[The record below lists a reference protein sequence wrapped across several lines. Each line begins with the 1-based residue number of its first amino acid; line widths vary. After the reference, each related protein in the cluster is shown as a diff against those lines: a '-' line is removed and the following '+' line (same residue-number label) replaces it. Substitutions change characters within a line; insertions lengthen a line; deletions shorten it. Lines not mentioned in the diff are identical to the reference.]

1 MSISMYAASVPLLK
15 QLLRSLDAV
24 LGKAEA
30 HAREKNID
38 PAVLLQARLYPDM
51 LPLTKQVQIASDN
64 AKGTAARLAG
74 IDIPSFADTEQTFE
88 ELHVRIAKTL
98 DFLDTVKSDQVNG
111 SEEREVVV
119 YKGAPYEM
127 QLQGQNYLVHFGL
140 PNFLFHVTTAYAIL
154 RHNGIEIGKAD
165 FIGKF

>member
-1 MSISMYAASVPLLK
+1 MSISMYAASVPLLQ
-15 QLLRSLDAV
+15 QLLRSLDAI
-24 LGKAEA
+24 LGKAAA

-38 PAVLLQARLYPDM
+38 PVVLLQARLYPDM

-64 AKGTAARLAG
+64 AKGIAARLAG

-88 ELHVRIAKTL
+88 ELHARIAKTL
-98 DFLDTVKSDQVNG
+98 DFLDTVKPDQVNG
-111 SEEREVVV
+111 SEDREVVV

-154 RHNGIEIGKAD
+154 RHNGVELGKAD

>member
-15 QLLRSLDAV
+15 QLLRSLDAI
-24 LGKAEA
+24 LGKAAA

-51 LPLTKQVQIASDN
+51 LPLAKQVQIASDN
-64 AKGTAARLAG
+64 AKGIAARLAG

-88 ELHVRIAKTL
+88 ELHARIAKTL
-98 DFLDTVKSDQVNG
+98 DFLDTVKPDQVNG
-111 SEEREVVV
+111 SEDREVVV

-127 QLQGQNYLVHFGL
+127 QLQGQNYLIHFGL

-154 RHNGIEIGKAD
+154 RHNGVVIGKDD

>member
-15 QLLRSLDAV
+15 QLLRSLDAI
-24 LGKAEA
+24 LGKAAA

-64 AKGTAARLAG
+64 AKGIAARLAG

-88 ELHVRIAKTL
+88 ELHARIAKTL
-98 DFLDTVKSDQVNG
+98 DFLDTVKPDQVNG
-111 SEEREVVV
+111 SEDREVVV

-154 RHNGIEIGKAD
+154 RHNGVEIGKGD

>member
-64 AKGTAARLAG
+64 AKGIAARLAG

-88 ELHVRIAKTL
+88 ELHARIAKTL
-98 DFLDTVKSDQVNG
+98 AFLDTVKPDQVNG
-111 SEEREVVV
+111 SEDREVVV

-154 RHNGIEIGKAD
+154 RHNGVEIGKGD

>member
-15 QLLRSLDAV
+15 QQLQSLDAI
-24 LGKAEA
+24 LGKAAA

-64 AKGTAARLAG
+64 AKGIAARLAG
-74 IDIPSFADTEQTFE
+74 IDIPSYADTEQTFE
-88 ELHVRIAKTL
+88 ELHARIAKTL
-98 DFLDTVKSDQVNG
+98 AFLDTVKPEQVNG
-111 SEEREVVV
+111 SEDREVVV

-154 RHNGIEIGKAD
+154 RHNGVELGKGD